1 MRKLIQKRGNCASD
15 QLTDGD
21 RERTGTDSKK
31 RCPMPPPPP
40 QLELSHAMNT
50 MNMNM
55 TTEAAGRPAGR
66 GTGTGAGRVP
76 VGAAPVAVE
85 ALHDAAVAEAIFTI
99 SAGLH
104 AVDIVDVDL
113 ETPPLSP
120 QLTAMQKGQR
130 YVSTNCAPMRQR
142 PPRECG
148 GRRSRPPTM
157 RSRRRKYIVGLE
169 S

>member
-1 MRKLIQKRGNCASD
+1 MAENEWVVLDEPAKGVRRITLNRPDKRNAISNALRA
-15 QLTDGD
+15 QL
-21 RERTGTDSKK
+21 
-31 RCPMPPPPP
+31 
-40 QLELSHAMNT
+40 L
-50 MNMNM
+50 
-55 TTEAAGRPAGR
+55 
-66 GTGTGAGRVP
+66 
-76 VGAAPVAVE
+76 E

-157 RSRRRKYIVGLE
+157 RSRRRKYTVGLE